1 MYSENKK
8 WFSQTIL
15 YYEDHKY
22 QTEGKMR
29 IAISTNTSDGLNF
42 NPPQFNISISHN
54 YQKSCNLQKRSQ

>member
-54 YQKSCNLQKRSQ
+54 